1 MKIRT
6 IPVLLAILLLA
17 AALVSCATP
26 VQPDPPD
33 CSRYENT
40 VSGLLTQVAA
50 QATQIADQEEYISV
64 LATQKSEAE
73 LAQVQVTSP
82 EPQPTAIVQGSVVLE
97 EGRCCVAGIAGQTVS
112 IQAAFD
118 AGSPAAEV
126 IEMRV
131 RTGNTPFSEEEMA
144 EAEWQPFEAEQTYEY
159 TVPVNWTGFYVSVQ
173 YRDADG
179 NLSPVYNDDVSVEGQ
194 PPTLTPTP

>member
-1 MKIRT
+1 MKIRR
-6 IPVLLAILLLA
+6 ISVLLAILLLA
-17 AALVSCATP
+17 AALASCGP
-26 VQPDPPD
+26 SLQPDQPD

-40 VSGLLTQVAA
+40 VSGLLTQVAG

-64 LATQKSEAE
+64 LATQKSEVE
-73 LAQVQVTSP
+73 SAQVQVTSP

-97 EGRCCVAGIAGQTVS
+97 EGRCCIGGIAGDTVS

-118 AGSPAAEV
+118 AGSSAAEAV
-126 IEMRV
+126 EMRV
-131 RTGNTPFSEEEMA
+131 RTGNTPFSEEEIA
-144 EAEWQPFEAEQTYEY
+144 EAEWQPFDAEQTYEY

-179 NLSPVYNDDVSVEGQ
+179 NLSPVYADDVSVEGQ

>member
-1 MKIRT
+1 MKLRT
-6 IPVLLAILLLA
+6 IPVLLVILLLA
-17 AALVSCATP
+17 AALVSCGTP
-26 VQPDPPD
+26 TQPTQPD

-40 VSGLLTQVAA
+40 VSGLFTQVAA

-112 IQAAFD
+112 IQAALD

-126 IEMRV
+126 VEMRV